1 MRLSEWLLA
10 KSLIERLQKKK
21 GVVLRIAPF
30 LFLKLVRRVST
41 AVRVS
46 IELINHC
53 GRF

>member
-30 LFLKLVRRVST
+30 FVFKARS
-41 AVRVS
+41 A
-46 IELINHC
+46 
-53 GRF
+53 RFYRCACFY